1 MTSKHDPKPSHD
13 PPAQDD
19 TLTTKRRNSLNKR
32 RNSKSKYTRTPSNIN
47 LQDWLQQRKINSD
60 LIPKIVE
67 ELGVEQIEDFEDLDN
82 EDIDDFC
89 EDHNMNKIQRIRLIK
104 AFKEIKYPNEA
115 TVASPR
121 SPRGSNI
128 SNKSRTRTLSTED
141 PLSSP
146 RSSRSSTLSTEDPLS
161 SPRLTR
167 SSRLSSGGQSIGR
180 RSSGLENVS
189 FSRRSS
195 TSFGERKSNA
205 LDDGSTYFV
214 KNYRIFKHRK
224 LSEGIHGHCDVVLA
238 EVNDESATPIVAKIS
253 KCDRSAMTLA
263 QECRTIRHLKDTM
276 GNQSEDLV
284 VKLLDWVDDDSFGN
298 HAMFLERG
306 ELKGDLS
313 QVFKNG
319 YLHQESEVYRISI
332 AQNLLQ
338 ICACFTH
345 CGVVWGD
352 VKPGNFV
359 SFRKN
364 MSFRFKAIDFDSA
377 RRDGGIGASF
387 RGPSFLS
394 DVFESN
400 SENGVMFT
408 PGYICPE
415 RAKAIVQQQNI
426 KADNKQDVFVL
437 GLGKYNIIYV

>member
-1 MTSKHDPKPSHD
+1 M
-13 PPAQDD
+13 
-19 TLTTKRRNSLNKR
+19 NKV
-32 RNSKSKYTRTPSNIN
+32 
-47 LQDWLQQRKINSD
+47 QRK
-60 LIPKIVE
+60 
-67 ELGVEQIEDFEDLDN
+67 
-82 EDIDDFC
+82 
-89 EDHNMNKIQRIRLIK
+89 RLIK
-104 AFKEIKYPNEA
+104 IFKEIKYPNEA

-141 PLSSP
+141 PLHASSP
-146 RSSRSSTLSTEDPLS
+146 RVSRSSTLS
-161 SPRLTR
+161 
-167 SSRLSSGGQSIGR
+167 SSRQPIGR
-180 RSSGLENVS
+180 RSSGLENIS

-195 TSFGERKSNA
+195 TSFGETKSNV

-238 EVNDESATPIVAKIS
+238 ETRDESATPIVAKIS

-359 SFRKN
+359 NFRKN